1 MKEQYLEISSCTMII
16 FMSCASFYASQQI
29 RVSLV
34 GQADK
39 VTDTGAIMGREYDE
53 ERRVK

>member
-29 RVSLV
+29 RVSV

-39 VTDTGAIMGREYDE
+39 VIDTGAIIGRGYDE
-53 ERRVK
+53 DREE